1 MFVNWCNL
9 FSECN
14 PRLIQ
19 GLLTAVIRF
28 IHPTRFSIIS
38 IPQRSQISR
47 LELMASTG
55 MSALFSSIQS
65 WRFVSS
71 LCASVK
77 VMDDDWSR
85 TWTTLN
91 VDFAENGVPEMKIGQ
106 KFKCQH
112 GIQQRLSFRTCVRCE
127 VSWGW
132 KFLHRCKD
140 GVQLKHHRANS
151 LFSRAP
157 TSIGTSLNREHSR

>member
-1 MFVNWCNL
+1 MFVNWYNL

-19 GLLTAVIRF
+19 GLLTEVIRF
-28 IHPTRFSIIS
+28 IRPTRFSIIS
-38 IPQRSQISR
+38 ITQRSQSSR

-77 VMDDDWSR
+77 VMHDDWSR

-91 VDFAENGVPEMKIGQ
+91 VDIAENGVPGMKKRPEIQ
-106 KFKCQH
+106 MSTWHSATSQLQNVCQLWS
-112 GIQQRLSFRTCVRCE
+112 QLRLKVPPSLQRWRPAQAPPRE
-127 VSWGW
+127 
-132 KFLHRCKD
+132 
-140 GVQLKHHRANS
+140 QLLLGSSN
-151 LFSRAP
+151 
-157 TSIGTSLNREHSR
+157 E